1 MIQHILHWTYKDD
14 IPNEERSR
22 IEAALAALPD
32 HVPSLRGLQW
42 GPVVG
47 GRNHTFSH
55 TFVMLFDDT
64 QGLQEY
70 TDHPAHLR
78 FAGLFRAA
86 CAAQMVV
93 DFEEGV

>member
-1 MIQHILHWTYKDD
+1 MIQHILHWTYKD
-14 IPNEERSR
+14 IVTQEEQTR
-22 IEAALAALPD
+22 IEAELASLPN
-32 HVPSLRGLQW
+32 HVQSLRGLQW

-64 QGLQEY
+64 EGLQEY
-70 TDHPAHLR
+70 TAHPAHIR
-78 FAGLFRAA
+78 FAGSFREA